1 MSLFCVKTR
10 AMDRSTFPYKF
21 DDDSKYFNIP
31 LKPSKTTISDKI
43 ANLETTQLRA
53 VGVLF
58 G

>member
-1 MSLFCVKTR
+1 MAEKT
-10 AMDRSTFPYKF
+10 MKTDRSTFPYKF